1 MSGAPRLPD
10 TSRLPGTSNAS
21 QALGEAHVAGPTR
34 GTQASA
40 PETTKSSQTRRSVIG
55 YRPPQAEADKYRLSA
70 LLWLAG
76 ISLLLVPMAT
86 LLDVPIAH
94 WFNSKP
100 LPSEAGKILNLSLVY
115 AHGGGIFLIL
125 LAILMMAPTKRWK
138 LPRLATLALGA
149 GAVATIVKM
158 FVLRPRPN
166 SLKLDL
172 ANYDHA
178 WIWSFDWTLSRVA
191 DFDASTRA
199 FPSAYLATATALTVG
214 LWIVVPRGRP
224 LFLAFCVGTMLQR
237 LYCGAHFMS
246 DLFGSAAAGL
256 SWCYICYHP
265 SLMGTL
271 FDKMELVQ
279 ARNPR
284 SSPEIKLAA
293 SSSLPERT
301 PASEAVSPNP
311 ASVPPPPHFTKPP
324 LPSKHLTEQATTQ
337 SQPVTKEIADQQQG
351 VDGQPDP
358 NAHAIPRF
366 DPPSHVESQDKPS
379 SDRQPKV
386 A

>member
-1 MSGAPRLPD
+1 M
-10 TSRLPGTSNAS
+10 PGTSNAS
-21 QALGEAHVAGPTR
+21 SDSHDLGGARDANPTR
-34 GTQASA
+34 LDAAST
-40 PETTKSSQTRRSVIG
+40 PQSKSRPQTPRNLTP
-55 YRPPQAEADKYRLSA
+55 YRPAQVEADRYRLSA

-86 LLDVPIAH
+86 LLDVPIAR
-94 WFNSKP
+94 WFYNDP
-100 LPSEAGKILNLSLVY
+100 LPHEAGKILDLSLIY
-115 AHGGGIFLIL
+115 AHGSGIFLIL

-138 LPRLATLALGA
+138 VPRLATLALGG
-149 GAVATIVKM
+149 GAVATLAKM

-166 SLKLDL
+166 SLKLDQ
-172 ANYDHA
+172 ATYDHA

-191 DFDASTRA
+191 DFDAGTRA

-237 LYCGAHFMS
+237 IYCGAHFLS

-256 SWCYICYHP
+256 SWCYVCYHP

-271 FDKMELVQ
+271 FDKMEAVQ
-279 ARNPR
+279 PR
-284 SSPEIKLAA
+284 KRPKSSA
-293 SSSLPERT
+293 LPEQQRVSE
-301 PASEAVSPNP
+301 PASMPQPHHFSKHPLTSPTLSVPSTFQSHETTTDIADQNQVVDRQPNP
-311 ASVPPPPHFTKPP
+311 AINETPCV
-324 LPSKHLTEQATTQ
+324 
-337 SQPVTKEIADQQQG
+337 DQRSPG
-351 VDGQPDP
+351 ESPD
-358 NAHAIPRF
+358 N
-366 DPPSHVESQDKPS
+366 PS